1 MHASTAKRRATH
13 VSKDK
18 RPPRGPQL
26 FPPALT
32 DLRWSPIWRQQQE
45 VISKLRERLP
55 RYKLEELE
63 RLRAM
68 LRAPHLPDFSL
79 PPELEAQLRDWH
91 CRLPEP
97 EQSSEQGIEHPAEQP
112 PGQLVNRMPER
123 IERVV
128 FEQTIEQPIGQA
140 RPADQAQTVEPVS
153 TWIEQVLEQ
162 IGQAAGQPD
171 QAAVLQEEESKRTT
185 NQKHPGGRP
194 PISPELIQAAQEE
207 YRRALEG
214 DGHLKNHK
222 AASTHLNAWLAKSR
236 WAEKFKTLS
245 LSSWERHVIRSV
257 LRPSGATSSD
267 RQNST
272 VI

>member
-45 VISKLRERLP
+45 VIPKLRERLP

-68 LRAPHLPDFSL
+68 LRAPHLLDFSL
-79 PPELEAQLRDWH
+79 PAELQAQLRDW
-91 CRLPEP
+91 RYR
-97 EQSSEQGIEHPAEQP
+97 
-112 PGQLVNRMPER
+112 NRMPGP
-123 IERVV
+123 IEQV

-140 RPADQAQTVEPVS
+140 LPADQAQTAEQVS

-162 IGQAAGQPD
+162 IEQAAKQPD
-171 QAAVLQEEESKRTT
+171 QAAVLQEEGSKQTI

-194 PISPELIQAAQEE
+194 PISPELIQAAQGE

-214 DGHLKNHK
+214 DGHLKNHE

-245 LSSWERHVIRSV
+245 LSSWERHIIRPV

>member
-18 RPPRGPQL
+18 RPPRGLQL

-32 DLRWSPIWRQQQE
+32 DLRRSPIWRQQQE
-45 VISKLRERLP
+45 VIPKLRERLP
-55 RYKLEELE
+55 RYKPEELE

-79 PPELEAQLRDWH
+79 PPELEAQLRDWRY
-91 CRLPEP
+91 RLPEP
-97 EQSSEQGIEHPAEQP
+97 ERASEQGVEQP
-112 PGQLVNRMPER
+112 
-123 IERVV
+123 
-128 FEQTIEQPIGQA
+128 
-140 RPADQAQTVEPVS
+140 AD
-153 TWIEQVLEQ
+153 
-162 IGQAAGQPD
+162 
-171 QAAVLQEEESKRTT
+171 VLQEEESKQTT

-194 PISPELIQAAQEE
+194 PISPELIQAAREE

-214 DGHLKNHK
+214 DGHLKNHE

-245 LSSWERHVIRSV
+245 LSSWERHVIRPV
-257 LRPSGATSSD
+257 LRPIGATSSD

>member
-1 MHASTAKRRATH
+1 MHAFTAERRITH

-18 RPPRGPQL
+18 YPPHDLQL
-26 FPPALT
+26 FLLSLK

-45 VISKLRERLP
+45 VIAKLRERLP

-79 PPELEAQLRDWH
+79 SPELEAQLRDW
-91 CRLPEP
+91 RYPLPEP
-97 EQSSEQGIEHPAEQP
+97 EQASEQGIEHPAEQP
-112 PGQLVNRMPER
+112 PGPLVNRMPER
-123 IERVV
+123 IERV

-140 RPADQAQTVEPVS
+140 PPADQAQTVEPVS

-162 IGQAAGQPD
+162 IGQAAGQSD
-171 QAAVLQEEESKRTT
+171 QAAVLQEEESKQTT

-194 PISPELIQAAQEE
+194 PISRELIQAAQEE
-207 YRRALEG
+207 YRRVLEG
-214 DGHLKNHK
+214 DGHLKNHE

-236 WAEKFKTLS
+236 WAAKFKTLS
-245 LSSWERHVIRSV
+245 LSSWERHVIRPV

>member
-1 MHASTAKRRATH
+1 MHASTAERRVTH

-18 RPPRGPQL
+18 HPPHGPQL
-26 FPPALT
+26 FPPSLK
-32 DLRWSPIWRQQQE
+32 DLLRSPIWQQQQE
-45 VISKLRERLP
+45 VIAKLRERLP
-55 RYKLEELE
+55 RYKREELE

-68 LRAPHLPDFSL
+68 LRAPHLPDVSL
-79 PPELEAQLRDWH
+79 PPELGAQLRDW
-91 CRLPEP
+91 RYQLPEP
-97 EQSSEQGIEHPAEQP
+97 EQASEQAIEQPAEQP
-112 PGQLVNRMPER
+112 PEHMVNRMPEP
-123 IERVV
+123 IEQV

-140 RPADQAQTVEPVS
+140 APADQVQAVEQVS

-162 IGQAAGQPD
+162 IEQAAEQPD
-171 QAAVLQEEESKRTT
+171 QAAEQQEEESKQPS

-194 PISPELIQAAQEE
+194 PISPELIQAAREE

-257 LRPSGATSSD
+257 LRPG
-267 RQNST
+267 RRVLT
-272 VI
+272 VRTQR

>member
-1 MHASTAKRRATH
+1 MSGPARVVRPRRARMHASTAKRRATH

-32 DLRWSPIWRQQQE
+32 DVRWSPIWRQQQE
-45 VISKLRERLP
+45 VIVELRERLP

-79 PPELEAQLRDWH
+79 PAELQAQLRDW
-91 CRLPEP
+91 RYR
-97 EQSSEQGIEHPAEQP
+97 
-112 PGQLVNRMPER
+112 NRMPGP
-123 IERVV
+123 IEQV

-140 RPADQAQTVEPVS
+140 LPADQAQTAEQVF

-162 IGQAAGQPD
+162 IEQAAKQPD
-171 QAAVLQEEESKRTT
+171 QAAVQQEEESKQTT

-194 PISPELIQAAQEE
+194 PISPELIRAAREE
-207 YRRALEG
+207 YRRALNEYKHL
-214 DGHLKNHK
+214 DNQEAAAAHLKGWFEKSPWADK
-222 AASTHLNAWLAKSR
+222 AKLPSPSS
-236 WAEKFKTLS
+236 FK
-245 LSSWERHVIRSV
+245 RHVVRPV
-257 LRPSGATSSD
+257 LTDLSD
-267 RQNST
+267 
-272 VI
+272 